1 MAVLNNFPLP
11 LGDPIGKPKRT
22 ELFGPRDRDPQEG
35 RLSDSW
41 VDALTQNQKVVEA
54 ATVRIFSVTA
64 IDQGAPIAAVDM
76 TDGSLTTGLYE
87 VKYYLAVSAAAGV
100 GTQLDVTFDWQ
111 DRGVARTFTSAK
123 LDPTVLT
130 DNTSAARPIR
140 VDAGSPVRYSTNYDG
155 NQTYDLRAVLM
166 EVEA

>member
-22 ELFGPRDRDPQEG
+22 ELFGPKDRDPQEG

-64 IDQGAPIAAVDM
+64 IDQGAPIAATDM

-87 VKYYLAVSAAAGV
+87 VKYYLVVSQASGAGA
-100 GTQLDVTFDWQ
+100 QLDVTIDWQ
-111 DRGVARTFTSAK
+111 DRGVARSFTSVN
-123 LDPTVLT
+123 LNPTVLAGIAS
-130 DNTSAARPIR
+130 DARPIR

-155 NQTYDLRAVLM
+155 DKFYDLRVVLM